1 MTRRV
6 SILLLTGLAL
16 SLVPASGCA
25 LYSGIKQKI
34 PTMPWSKNEPVV
46 SPIDEEEQRTE
57 GEKMSDFAAS
67 AGRSNPNEKKKASS
81 GDTFLFSS
89 KAKEIFNNTER

>member
-6 SILLLTGLAL
+6 SILLLAGLAL

-25 LYSGIKQKI
+25 LYSGSKQK
-34 PTMPWSKNEPVV
+34 MPWSKNQPLV

-67 AGRSNPNEKKKASS
+67 AGRSNPNEKKKASA